1 MLIAQLRTLD
11 SHLLYRSLVND
22 YARIGDSNRT
32 IGTVSTLRSDSLV
45 CSMKFII
52 VSSAHTQHVKV
63 QCIAVHSVHKF
74 CHLSSHHKRCSEAY
88 LKAGVF
94 IRSAVL
100 TLQSGTLLYI

>member
-22 YARIGDSNRT
+22 YARIGDSNR
-32 IGTVSTLRSDSLV
+32 STLLTV
-45 CSMKFII
+45 CSVTFII

-94 IRSAVL
+94 ISRTRWDAEHS
-100 TLQSGTLLYI
+100 I